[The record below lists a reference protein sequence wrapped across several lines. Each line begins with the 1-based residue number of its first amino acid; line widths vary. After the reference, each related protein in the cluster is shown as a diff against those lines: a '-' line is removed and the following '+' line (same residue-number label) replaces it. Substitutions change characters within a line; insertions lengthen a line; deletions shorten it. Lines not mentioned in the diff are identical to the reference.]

1 MFSREFC
8 EILKSTFSPRTPRVI
23 SWNFIKTWLATCFY
37 KSIHF
42 FQQNLHL
49 TDQHA
54 KGESYLKS
62 TITTFTKSQTMI
74 WVNIFKNGPSK
85 IYGLLSLEIFWRLSS
100 TYFTWSILYLTH
112 LWLLWILLIINHQ
125 TESLFG
131 EFLHLERT
139 ITKVLSRQ
147 TRKIGLNLTILWK
160 KITFTKKA
168 DFIKVIS

>member
-62 TITTFTKSQTMI
+62 RITTFTKSQTMI

-85 IYGLLSLEIFWRLSS
+85 ICGQPLKISSDMVCFHLKYFEDCLPHILLGPF
-100 TYFTWSILYLTH
+100 FTWPIYDSY
-112 LWLLWILLIINHQ
+112 
-125 TESLFG
+125 ESC
-131 EFLHLERT
+131 
-139 ITKVLSRQ
+139 
-147 TRKIGLNLTILWK
+147 
-160 KITFTKKA
+160 
-168 DFIKVIS
+168 